1 MLSPYTPQ
9 FPQQFFTPAVRS
21 HLETMVTLYT
31 DMAQR
36 TLETLQSLSEL
47 NLQLGRDL
55 VAETGANCQRLIAS
69 KDAGQLGAAFSAQLA
84 PGATALQTYQ
94 RGLADVLSRGSSSMA
109 QTASTHMPAVR
120 RTANAVAEEFVHQA
134 TEQTARATEK
144 MSQYQAA
151 SQVRH

>member
-1 MLSPYTPQ
+1 MLSPFTPQ
-9 FPQQFFTPAVRS
+9 FPQQFFTPAVKS

-36 TLETLQSLSEL
+36 TLEALQSLSEL

-55 VAETGANCQRLIAS
+55 VAEIGANCQRLMAS
-69 KDAGQLGAAFSAQLA
+69 KDASQLGAALSAQLA
-84 PGATALQTYQ
+84 PGAAALHTYQ
-94 RGLADVLSRGSSSMA
+94 RGLADVLSRSSSSMA

-120 RTANAVAEEFVHQA
+120 RSANAVAEEFVHQA
-134 TEQTARATEK
+134 SEQTARATEK